1 MDKSNETTGISI
13 QDLEQWFNEELELY
27 GSDGHPDFDGVFI
40 YKYDTIAAAKL
51 RILDK
56 AKRKI
61 LEQEQAKLN
70 LDRLNKVLA
79 VLCNYDIAEEY
90 PDADVYEIG
99 AKCLND
105 IVRELNEALE

>member
-1 MDKSNETTGISI
+1 MNNNEATGISI

-27 GSDGHPDFDGVFI
+27 GTKDEPDFEGVFAWKHSAI
-40 YKYDTIAAAKL
+40 SQARL

-61 LEQEQAKLN
+61 LEQEQAKRN
-70 LDRLNKVLA
+70 LDRLNKVLE

-105 IVRELNEALE
+105 IVQELNKALE

>member
-1 MDKSNETTGISI
+1 MNNNEATGISI

-27 GSDGHPDFDGVFI
+27 GSDGHPDFDGVCV

-56 AKRKI
+56 ATRKI

-70 LDRLNKVLA
+70 LDRLNKVLE
-79 VLCNYDIAEEY
+79 VLCNYDIAEKY
-90 PDADVYEIG
+90 SDADVYEID

-105 IVRELNEALE
+105 IVQELDKALE

>member
-1 MDKSNETTGISI
+1 MNNNETTGISI

-27 GSDGHPDFDGVFI
+27 GSDGVFLH
-40 YKYDTIAAAKL
+40 KYDTIAAAKL

-70 LDRLNKVLA
+70 LDRLKKVLE
-79 VLCNYDIAEEY
+79 VLCNYDISEKY
-90 PDADVYEIG
+90 SDADVYEIS

-105 IVRELNEALE
+105 IVQELNKALE